1 MKGERDAVCKGR
13 GEAARMERKPLQKQP
28 DRDFLQ
34 FARWVSGAPFF
45 GLAAACG
52 AAAVLLLRGGE
63 WSLSTALYLA
73 VPLAGMLVLYG
84 VLAAVARTRYGLKIP
99 LLPRVLRLPALL
111 LAAALVA
118 LCIALA
124 R

>member
-1 MKGERDAVCKGR
+1 MTKRF
-13 GEAARMERKPLQKQP
+13 M
-28 DRDFLQ
+28 
-34 FARWVSGAPFF
+34 
-45 GLAAACG
+45 
-52 AAAVLLLRGGE
+52 
-63 WSLSTALYLA
+63 
-73 VPLAGMLVLYG
+73 AGMLVLYG

>member
-1 MKGERDAVCKGR
+1 M
-13 GEAARMERKPLQKQP
+13 
-28 DRDFLQ
+28 
-34 FARWVSGAPFF
+34 
-45 GLAAACG
+45 
-52 AAAVLLLRGGE
+52 
-63 WSLSTALYLA
+63 
-73 VPLAGMLVLYG
+73 LYG